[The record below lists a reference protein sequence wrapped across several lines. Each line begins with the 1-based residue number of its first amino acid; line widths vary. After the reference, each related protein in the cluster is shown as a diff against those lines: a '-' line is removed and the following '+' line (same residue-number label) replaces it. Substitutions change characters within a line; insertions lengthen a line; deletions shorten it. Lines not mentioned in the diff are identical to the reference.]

1 MTEHETML
9 SALKAGDTAGYIKLV
24 RTVPYEQREKTLWPA
39 VGKKHGSD
47 VNLVD
52 ELVSW
57 PRDKAREAMTYL
69 VPAIAHAPTLS
80 LSDARALLQFAPSA
94 GLSFLHRLATSLRSH
109 FARDISLALQL
120 GAELQGG
127 GRSEEERRAWAQALC
142 AASPTRALSLA
153 MSLTTSVVG
162 QAHVYSTVLQY
173 LPVRQ
178 ADVLAEI
185 ASHEETLVEKATDA
199 IAAIGENG
207 WFGMSAL
214 AQMSKKATQRLV
226 AGARQGERGAVL
238 AGCSLVQLGW
248 DADPS
253 DSRQDLVEL
262 VSVVAQA
269 ALANPSYCAPV
280 GRALASLI
288 HNDKTR
294 HVGQRCLEQMG
305 GCQTMNV
312 VEGMEEAFDA
322 LCEFPDAFGSVLT
335 AWLISPGMS
344 FNSLRSL
351 LSKCGSGRA
360 PVVLA
365 AEAFAA
371 ATPARKL
378 AASRRLLSLCINGDV
393 LCQFIG
399 LLAESEVLQPHGLQ
413 LAEGLLNQALV
424 EYPNATVEFL
434 KMHKG
439 PTKRSL
445 PHSRLYRGVLA
456 NALRWKRVLE
466 RLPRLKELRPTDPQL
481 RALHMMQWRRNA
493 EIMRIAR
500 ERSVFASLATQVNLA
515 QGRKFATHFGRGMP
529 QVSEMVET
537 KHSME
542 LPSSEVADPAGGA
555 LTRVSTLSAAQ

>member
-9 SALKAGDTAGYIKLV
+9 SALKAGDTEGYIKLV
-24 RTVPYEQREKTLWPA
+24 RTVPFEQRENTLWPA
-39 VGKKHGSD
+39 IGKKHGIN

-57 PRDKAREAMTYL
+57 PRDKPREAMTYL
-69 VPAIAHAPTLS
+69 VPAIAHAPSLS
-80 LSDARALLQFAPSA
+80 LSDARALLQYAPSA
-94 GLSFLHRLATSLRSH
+94 GLSFLHRLAASLRPH

-120 GAELQGG
+120 GGELQHG
-127 GRSEEERRAWAQALC
+127 GRSEEEHRAWAQALC
-142 AASPTRALSLA
+142 AASATRALSFA

-162 QAHVYSTVLQY
+162 PAHVYSTVLQY
-173 LPVRQ
+173 LPVGQ

-185 ASHEETLVEKATDA
+185 VCYEETLVEQAIDA

-207 WFGMSAL
+207 WFGLSAL
-214 AQMSKKATQRLV
+214 ARVSKKATERLV
-226 AGARQGERGAVL
+226 AGVRQGDRGAVL
-238 AGCSLVQLGW
+238 AGCSLLQLGW
-248 DADPS
+248 ETDPS
-253 DSRQDLVEL
+253 VSRQDLVEL
-262 VSVVAQA
+262 AGVVTQT
-269 ALANPSYCAPV
+269 ALTNPSYCAPV

-294 HVGQRCLEQMG
+294 NVGQRCLEQMG
-305 GCQTMNV
+305 GCQTMNA

-335 AWLISPGMS
+335 AWLISPAMS

-365 AEAFAA
+365 AGVFAA
-371 ATPARKL
+371 ATPERKL
-378 AASRRLLSLCINGDV
+378 AASRRLLSLCINGNV

-399 LLAESEVLQPHGLQ
+399 LLAESEALQPHGLQ
-413 LAEGLLNQALV
+413 LAEGLLNQAFV

-434 KMHKG
+434 KMHTG
-439 PTKRSL
+439 PTARSS

-466 RLPRLKELRPTDPQL
+466 RLPRLKELRPTDLQL

-515 QGRKFATHFGRGMP
+515 QGRKFASHFGRGTP
-529 QVSEMVET
+529 QVSETVET

-542 LPSSEVADPAGGA
+542 LPSSETADPVGGA
-555 LTRVSTLSAAQ
+555 LTRVGTLSAAQ